1 MYQVLYRKWR
11 PKIFDDVYGQPQV
24 TMTLLSELK
33 GNKLAHA
40 YLFTGTRGTGKT
52 TCAKILAK
60 AVNCL
65 HPIDGNPCNECEVC
79 RGIEDESITD
89 VIEMDAASNN
99 GVDDI
104 RMLRDKVNFTP
115 SVCKYLVYIIDEVHM
130 LSTAAFNALLK
141 TLEEPPPYVMFILA
155 TTEEHKIPA
164 TILSRCQ
171 KLNFKRI
178 APEDIAERLKYIAG
192 EEGALLE
199 DDAATL
205 IARLADGGMRD
216 AISLL
221 DQCLVRDR
229 EVTED
234 VVIAAAGMAGTDHLF
249 ELSRLISCG
258 DCAGIIEYIA
268 TLYSEAKDLYRVCE
282 ELINHFRSLMIINS
296 VQKPEAVLT
305 VSTAELKRLTE
316 DAQRY
321 SLPQTLNIIDSLNTA
336 LERMSRGAS
345 RRAELEMCLIR
356 ISRDLQKSDSGDL
369 AARIT
374 ALEKQIRS
382 GVFMKQASPDDMPQ
396 AKPAA
401 SPALP
406 KLQVQELSDR
416 ATPYEEWTRVLSL
429 LEERHESA
437 IFAALSGSRAYVS
450 DDYLL
455 VDCNDFGAEMLR
467 QPRVKNNLRSIIA
480 EVSGKQYRL
489 GPYRPSIGGM
499 TPENSAGN
507 ALIERL
513 KLNGIESQD

>member
-11 PKIFDDVYGQPQV
+11 PKTFDDVYGQPQV

-65 HPIDGNPCNECEVC
+65 HPVDGNPCNECEIC
-79 RGIEDESITD
+79 RGIDDESITD

-115 SVCKYLVYIIDEVHM
+115 TACKYLVYIIDEVHM

-141 TLEEPPPYVMFILA
+141 TLEEPPSYVMFILA

-178 APEDIAERLKYIAG
+178 APEDIAERLKYIAS
-192 EEGALLE
+192 EEHALLE

-234 VVIAAAGMAGTDHLF
+234 VVTAAAGMAGTDHLF
-249 ELSRLISCG
+249 ELSRLVSCG

-268 TLYSEAKDLYRVCE
+268 TLYSEAKDFYRVCE

-296 VQKPEAVLT
+296 VRKPEALLT
-305 VSTAELKRLTE
+305 VSSAELKRLIE

-321 SLPQTLNIIDSLNTA
+321 TLAQTIDIIDSLNTV

-345 RRAELEMCLIR
+345 RRAELEMSLIR
-356 ISRDLQKSDSGDL
+356 ISRNLNKAEQADL
-369 AARIT
+369 AARVA

-382 GVFMKQASPDDMPQ
+382 GVFMKQASDEAPS
-396 AKPAA
+396 KPMA

-406 KLQVQELSDR
+406 KLQVQDLSDR
-416 ATPYEEWTRVLSL
+416 AVPFEEWTRVLSL
-429 LEERHESA
+429 LEERKEGA
-437 IFAALSGSRAYVS
+437 IFAALSGSRAYIS

-467 QPRVKNNLRSIIA
+467 QARVKNNLRAIIT
-480 EVSGKQYRL
+480 EVTGKQYRL
-489 GPYRPSIGGM
+489 GPYRPSVSGA
-499 TPENSAGN
+499 TPENSAGQ
-507 ALIERL
+507 ALIDRL
-513 KLNGIESQD
+513 KSSGIESQD

>member
-11 PKIFDDVYGQPQV
+11 PKTFDDVYGQPQV

-65 HPIDGNPCNECEVC
+65 HPVDGNPCNECEIC

-115 SVCKYLVYIIDEVHM
+115 TACKYLVYIIDEVHM

-141 TLEEPPPYVMFILA
+141 TLEEPPSYVMFILA

-178 APEDIAERLKYIAG
+178 APEDIAERLKFIAG
-192 EEGALLE
+192 EEHALLE

-229 EVTED
+229 EVTEE
-234 VVIAAAGMAGTDHLF
+234 VVTATAGMAGTDHLF
-249 ELSRLISCG
+249 ELSRLVSSG
-258 DCAGIIEYIA
+258 DCAGLIEYIS
-268 TLYSEAKDLYRVCE
+268 TLYAEAKDLYRVCE

-296 VQKPEAVLT
+296 VQKPETVLT

-321 SLPQTLNIIDSLNTA
+321 TLAQTINIIESLNTVM
-336 LERMSRGAS
+336 ERMSRGAS
-345 RRAELEMCLIR
+345 RRAELEMSLIR
-356 ISRDLQKSDSGDL
+356 ISRDLQKTDTGDL
-369 AARIT
+369 AARVA
-374 ALEKQIRS
+374 ALEKQIKS
-382 GVFMKQASPDDMPQ
+382 GVFMKQMNTEDAP
-396 AKPAA
+396 AKPVA

-406 KLQVQELSDR
+406 KLQVQDLSDR
-416 ATPYEEWTRVLSL
+416 AVPFEDWTRVLSL

-437 IFAALSGSRAYVS
+437 IFAALSGSRAYTS

-467 QPRVKNNLRSIIA
+467 QARVKNNLRAIIT
-480 EVSGKQYRL
+480 EVTGRQYRL
-489 GPYRPSIGGM
+489 GPYRPSVSGA
-499 TPENSAGN
+499 TPENSAGQ

-513 KLNGIESQD
+513 KNSGIESQD